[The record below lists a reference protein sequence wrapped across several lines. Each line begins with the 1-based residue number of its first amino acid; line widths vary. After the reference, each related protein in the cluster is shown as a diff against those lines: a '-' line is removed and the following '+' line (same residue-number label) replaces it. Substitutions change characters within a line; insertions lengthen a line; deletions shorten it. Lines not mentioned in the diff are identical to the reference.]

1 MCTIRNDTM
10 RAVRVNTI
18 QVNTASTGGTKQVKL
33 DYAQTGST
41 S

>member
-1 MCTIRNDTM
+1 MCTIRNDTK
-10 RAVRVNTI
+10 RAVHVNTI
-18 QVNTASTGGTKQVKL
+18 QVNTVSKSGTRQVQL